1 MKQVSIR
8 LLFIVIIVTS
18 LFSSCV
24 TSKEHEAL
32 QGRFKDCGDE
42 NATLKEQNRKLSIS
56 NTEQKSEIKNLEL
69 RIKKLN
75 EDMDEMKRENSYMQK
90 AYDQLKNTYDLMLKE
105 NQNKLSGKDEE
116 TRKILAELQATQ
128 ENLFKQEDELI
139 KLGKELALRKD
150 NLDKLN
156 AQLMASQQSIEEKEK
171 RLHELESI
179 LFKKDS
185 VVNALKNTVS
195 DALLGFVNEGLSVD
209 IRNGKVYVSLEEKLL
224 FASGRYEVGKTG
236 VDALKKLAKVLE
248 NDPEINILIEGH
260 TDNVPYNG
268 SGQIKD
274 NWDLSVMR
282 ATAIVKILINNSSIN
297 PERLMVAGRSEF
309 IPIDKANSTEARA
322 KNRRTEIILTPKLDE
337 LFQILEMN

>member
-1 MKQVSIR
+1 MKQQSIK
-8 LLFIVIIVTS
+8 LLFIAILITFFV
-18 LFSSCV
+18 SSCV
-24 TSKEHEAL
+24 TTKEHEAL
-32 QGRFKDCGDE
+32 LGRYKECNND
-42 NATLKEQNRKLSIS
+42 NANLKEQNRELSII
-56 NTEQKSEIKNLEL
+56 NTERNAEIESLKSQ
-69 RIKKLN
+69 IKKLN
-75 EDMDEMKRENSYMQK
+75 INIDDLKRENSYVQG

-105 NQNKLSGKDEE
+105 SQNKLSGKDEE

-139 KLGKELALRKD
+139 KLGKELAAKKD

-156 AQLMASQQSIEEKEK
+156 AELMASKKAIEEKEK
-171 RLHELESI
+171 RLNELEYI

-195 DALLGFVNEGLSVD
+195 EALLGFVNEGLSVD
-209 IRNGKVYVSLEEKLL
+209 IRNGKVYVSLDEKLL

-236 VDALKKLAKVLE
+236 EEALKKLAKVLE

-282 ATAIVKILINNSSIN
+282 ATAIVKILINNSTID
-297 PERLMVAGRSEF
+297 PKRLMVAGRSKF
-309 IPIDKANSTEARA
+309 VPIDNANTSAARA